1 MPRKW
6 QIGCLG
12 LEIRFVILYQNIYDC
27 FLWWVWSFLWNS
39 KRILTKHL
47 LSVPFTGGGISA
59 AKVAMCATK
68 AFKASPDPYCTDKWK
83 LFLSQDRA
91 NGSALAA
98 KSLQSGRPLVSW
110 FSVSDPLLVL
120 KKLWKIMKWN
130 KQKKHLN
137 PWQCHKSQFQFISI
151 CILCRFFISKESSVS
166 LARDI
171 LSYIPRASWYF
182 LVGWRCT
189 RTSKASWNWSQLDVV
204 RNLGSTTPQVVP
216 RIRTPQHSVPE
227 VNNFDVKVWLKK
239 WIQNKNK
246 RNFKL

>member
-1 MPRKW
+1 
-6 QIGCLG
+6 
-12 LEIRFVILYQNIYDC
+12 
-27 FLWWVWSFLWNS
+27 
-39 KRILTKHL
+39 
-47 LSVPFTGGGISA
+47 
-59 AKVAMCATK
+59 MCVTK

-110 FSVSDPLLVL
+110 FGVSDPLLVL
-120 KKLWKIMKWN
+120 KKLWKIIMKWN
-130 KQKKHLN
+130 KEKKHLN
-137 PWQCHKSQFQFISI
+137 TWQCHKSQFQFISM

-166 LARDI
+166 LA
-171 LSYIPRASWYF
+171 LFPFCHTSQGASWYF

-189 RTSKASWNWSQLDVV
+189 HTSKASWNWSQLDVV

-216 RIRTPQHSVPE
+216 QIRTPQHSVPE
-227 VNNFDVKVWLKK
+227 VNDFNVKVWLTK

-246 RNFKL
+246 RNFKLNLQLCSWPSHSDFKKSAGK